1 MTFSGAAKAGQSIRK
16 RMLTVS
22 LLLVLLPASAI
33 IVCSLFLGIR
43 SATELSVSQLQSVA
57 TVKEAGIGNLLSHMK
72 HYVANTASG
81 ARTYESILVLLEG
94 KEGGAEVASAS
105 LYLRN
110 RFLAA
115 LSVSGT
121 FEEFLLTNVSGGV
134 VLSTAP
140 GKEWASL
147 SLTRPKNGSAGE
159 PMVRLVSNQLFCSK
173 PVKNRAGETV
183 GIVWGRANLNGITEI
198 MQERSGLGAT
208 GETYLVAAD
217 DTLLTPSRFAQ
228 YRTGMKIRTQGAQA
242 AIRTRGHGN
251 AVYTDYRGKRVVGV
265 YRWLPELQAALLA
278 EQDQAEILSPIHKGA
293 AINLAVAS
301 VALLLAGL
309 ASIRYSTSLTAP
321 IEELAGTAERVAAG
335 DLELRA
341 KVERED
347 EIGTL
352 AQAFNSM
359 TRQLRDVI
367 EKLRSSETK
376 YRIVADNTYDWE
388 FWRSPDGQFVYVS
401 PSCER
406 ISGYKPGDFYADSTL
421 IERITHEDDRDAFR
435 AHQLLALRGELPA
448 YTEIEFRIN
457 AADGSLH
464 WISHVCGS
472 VHDEDGRFLGK
483 RGTNRDITFEKETQ
497 AQLLEAKEQAEAANR
512 AKSAFISS
520 MSHELRTPLN
530 AIIGYT
536 QILLYDDTLTN
547 TQRGQLETLRES
559 GEHLL
564 SLINDILDVAAI
576 ESGRVQAEEAAF
588 DLGALL
594 REVLVEAR
602 GKAREKGL
610 QFRVEIVTPLPAYA
624 SGDGRKVKTVLTNLL
639 DNAVRFTQ
647 QGSVALRVAY
657 DRGADA
663 ALRCEVSDT
672 GIGIPAG
679 KLEVVFQPFTQL
691 VRGGVAREGTGLG
704 LTIARHLVLLM
715 RGNIE
720 VESEPGKGSTF
731 RVTLPLPQVGEEEAP
746 LTGQIPEEPA
756 GEATAAAAEEQV
768 ELEAPAEKLQ
778 ELYELAM
785 LGDMKR
791 IATWAEELMESDR
804 RYIPFATTV
813 RELAQGF
820 KAKAIVDL
828 VENHLPEKKDGQ

>member
-1 MTFSGAAKAGQSIRK
+1 MTFPGARKPEQSIRK

-33 IVCSLFLGIR
+33 IICSLFLGMR
-43 SATELSVSQLQSVA
+43 SATRLSVSQLESVA
-57 TVKEAGIGNLLSHMK
+57 TVKEAGIDNLLREMQS
-72 HYVANTASG
+72 YVANTATG
-81 ARTYESILVLLEG
+81 AKTYESILVLLQKNG
-94 KEGGAEVASAS
+94 DAAEVDSAS

-115 LSVSGT
+115 LAASDT
-121 FEEFLLTNVSGGV
+121 FEEFLLTTMSGGV
-134 VLSTAP
+134 VLSTAQ
-140 GKEWASL
+140 GNRWASL
-147 SLTRPKNGSAGE
+147 SLIRASDGSAGE

-173 PVKNRAGETV
+173 PVKNREGAIV
-183 GIVWGRANLNGITEI
+183 GVVWGRATLGSITKI

-228 YRTGMKIRTQGAQA
+228 YPTGIQVRSEGSQA
-242 AIRTRGHGN
+242 AIRSRGHGDG
-251 AVYTDYRGKRVVGV
+251 VYTDYRGQTVVGV

-278 EQDQAEILSPIHKGA
+278 EQDQAEILSPIHRGA
-293 AINLAVAS
+293 VINLAVALA
-301 VALLLAGL
+301 ALLLAGL
-309 ASIRYSTSLTAP
+309 ASIRFSRSITDP

-352 AQAFNSM
+352 AHSFNSM

-367 EKLRSSETK
+367 EKLRDSETK

-388 FWRSPDGQFVYVS
+388 FWRRPDGEFIYVS

-421 IERITHEDDRDAFR
+421 IERITHEDDRQAFR
-435 AHQLLALRGELPA
+435 EHQLLALRGELPS
-448 YTEIEFRIN
+448 YTEIEFRIVS
-457 AADGSLH
+457 ADGSLH
-464 WISHVCGS
+464 WMSHVCAS
-472 VHDEDGRFLGK
+472 VHDQEGRFLGK
-483 RGTNRDITFEKETQ
+483 RGTNRDITLEKETQ

-536 QILLYDDTLTN
+536 QILLCDESLTK
-547 TQRGQLETLRES
+547 TQRDQLETLRKS

-564 SLINDILDVAAI
+564 SLINDILDVATI
-576 ESGRVQAEEAAF
+576 ESGRMNVEEAAV

-602 GKAREKGL
+602 SKAREKGL
-610 QFRVEIVTPLPAYA
+610 HFRVELGSELPAYV
-624 SGDGRKVKTVLTNLL
+624 SGDGRKVKTVLANLL

-647 QGSVALRVAY
+647 QGAVTLRLAY

-672 GIGIPAG
+672 GTGIPAG
-679 KLEVVFQPFTQL
+679 KLEEVFQPFTQL
-691 VRGGVAREGTGLG
+691 VREGMAREGTGLG
-704 LTIARHLVLLM
+704 LTIVRHLVLLM
-715 RGNIE
+715 RGNVE

-731 RVTLPLPQVGEEEAP
+731 RVTLPMPQVGEGEVL
-746 LTGQIPEEPA
+746 LTGQLPEEPA
-756 GEATAAAAEEQV
+756 GEATAAAAEEQT
-768 ELEAPAEKLQ
+768 ELQAPADKLQ

-785 LGDMKR
+785 LGDMRR
-791 IATWAEELMESDR
+791 IATWAEDLMESDS
-804 RYIPFATTV
+804 RYIPFGTTL

-820 KAKAIVDL
+820 KAKAILDL
-828 VENHLPEKKDGQ
+828 VEKHMPEKQHGR